1 MYMADIIYL
10 ILQILSWISIST
22 VLIFLLSLWWLW
34 ILYIAM
40 MNVKR
45 ALMQG
50 DIPWQAK
57 MLVVPTKWI
66 FDVVEFFCN
75 VVVCTVIFVD
85 WPKEITVSDRL
96 RRYHRNPTCP
106 TWRMIIV
113 NFIKPM
119 IDPFDPT
126 GTHIK

>member
-1 MYMADIIYL
+1 ML
-10 ILQILSWISIST
+10 EILSWISIST
-22 VLIFLLSLWWLW
+22 IVIFLLALWALW

-45 ALMQG
+45 ALMAG

-57 MLVVPTKWI
+57 LMVVPTKAV

-75 VVVCTVIFVD
+75 VVVCTIVFFD
-85 WPKEITVSDRL
+85 LPKEVTVSDRL
-96 RRYHRNPTCP
+96 RRYHRNPNCP
-106 TWRMIIV
+106 AWRMLIV

-119 IDPFDPT
+119 IDTFDPA

>member
-1 MYMADIIYL
+1 ML
-10 ILQILSWISIST
+10 EILSWISIST
-22 VLIFLLSLWWLW
+22 VLIFLLALWALW

-45 ALMQG
+45 ALMAG

-57 MLVVPTKWI
+57 LLVVPTKYV

-75 VVVCTVIFVD
+75 VVVCTAVFLD
-85 WPKEITVSDRL
+85 LPKEVTVSDRL
-96 RRYHRNPTCP
+96 RRYHRDPLCP
-106 TWRMIIV
+106 RWRMIIV

-119 IDPFDPT
+119 IDPFDPA
-126 GTHIK
+126 GTHIR

>member
-1 MYMADIIYL
+1 MIEVIYL
-10 ILQILSWISIST
+10 TLEILSWVSIST
-22 VLIFLLSLWWLW
+22 VLIFLLSLWALW

-57 MLVVPTKWI
+57 LLVVPTRAI
-66 FDVVEFFCN
+66 FDVIEFFCN
-75 VVVCTVIFVD
+75 VVVCTVVFLD
-85 WPKEITVSDRL
+85 LPKEITVSDRL
-96 RRYHRNPTCP
+96 RRYHRNNLCP
-106 TWRMIIV
+106 KWRMVIV
-113 NFIKPM
+113 DFIKPM
-119 IDPFDPT
+119 IDPFDPE